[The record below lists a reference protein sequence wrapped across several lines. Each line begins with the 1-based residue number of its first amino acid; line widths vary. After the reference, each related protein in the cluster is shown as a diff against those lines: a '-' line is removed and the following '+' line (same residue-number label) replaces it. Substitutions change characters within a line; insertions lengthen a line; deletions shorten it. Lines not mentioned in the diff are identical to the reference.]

1 MKKILLML
9 VALIATSF
17 SAMAEDI
24 YIVAGSEE
32 LCGTAWDCTDL
43 NNKMTD
49 NGDGTYSKTFTNVA
63 AMNGYQFKVT
73 KNGTEWYGDEDG
85 NNISF
90 NVTTA
95 CDVTIT
101 FNATTLKSTVT
112 GTGVQAYVFNVEK
125 VIAVGN
131 GAGAWLNGVNW
142 DPNADANK
150 MTQVADKVYEI
161 SFDNVP
167 VGEDYMVK
175 FATNGTWTDNFGG
188 IFEASG
194 KESDAMYNSGNITFN
209 LEKAGTVKL
218 RLDLSKFDYATRTG
232 AKFVVTLPGSEP
244 AELTYFMKHPWGGA
258 DWTWKPME
266 ENTDEHKAVITIDS
280 DGNII
285 DIEYGY
291 YVRAEY
297 GGVEAAYLNTAASDE
312 GASEKTIMSMYNPKK
327 SEACYFSY
335 YPSYDML
342 IVLPASVADMDIK
355 LDPEPGQ
362 YTGPVNVKVNFI
374 NRTEPLDYIKY
385 SLNDGKKMGGE
396 KMVYDENT
404 GITLSESTRLTVY
417 VKLQR
422 CSEEMELGGDYVIE
436 ESTGISDATV
446 SRVPAVKKIENG
458 QVIIE
463 HNGKKFTA
471 TGAQIK

>member
-32 LCGTAWDCTDL
+32 LCGTVWDGTDH

-63 AMNGYQFKVT
+63 AMNGYQFKVV
-73 KNGTEWYGDEDG
+73 KNGVEWYGDEAD
-85 NNISF
+85 NNITF

-101 FNATTLKSTVT
+101 FNATTFKSTVT

-125 VIAVGN
+125 VVAVGN
-131 GAGAWLNGVNW
+131 GVGAWLNGVEW
-142 DPNADANK
+142 DVNADANK

-167 VGEDYMVK
+167 VDEGYMVK
-175 FATNGTWTDNFGG
+175 FVTNGSWADNFGG

-209 LEKAGTVKL
+209 LEKAGTVTL

-244 AELTYFMKHPWGGA
+244 AEPTYFMKHPWGGA
-258 DWTWKPME
+258 DWTWKPMAK
-266 ENTDEHKAVITIDS
+266 NTEKKFAML
-280 DGNII
+280 DG
-285 DIEYGY
+285 DGE
-291 YVRAEY
+291 VAEY
-297 GGVEAAYLNTAASDE
+297 GWIVNGKWGDNGVSINAKEDDTNSKWIAEPHTFSTPQLGED
-312 GASEKTIMSMYNPKK
+312 
-327 SEACYFSY
+327 CRFFYF
-335 YPSYDML
+335 PEIQDFV
-342 IVLPASVADMDIK
+342 IVIPERWAKVETSFDPA
-355 LDPEPGQ
+355 PGE
-362 YTGPVNVKVNFI
+362 YTGPLTVRVKCQNAPCEISNITYFLNDNNDELLYDDAKGIVLTESTNLAAFVNFA
-374 NRTEPLDYIKY
+374 
-385 SLNDGKKMGGE
+385 DGS
-396 KMVYDENT
+396 
-404 GITLSESTRLTVY
+404 TLTAVG
-417 VKLQR
+417 K
-422 CSEEMELGGDYVIE
+422 YVITTP
-436 ESTGISDATV
+436 TGVNDITTTATTKAQKV
-446 SRVPAVKKIENG
+446 IENG
-458 QVIIE
+458 QVLIIKD
-463 HNGKKFTA
+463 GKKYNLL
-471 TGAQIK
+471 GNQVK

>member
-32 LCGTAWDCTDL
+32 LCGTVWDGTDL

-63 AMNGYQFKVT
+63 VKNGYQFKVV
-73 KNGTEWYGDEDG
+73 KNSTEWYGDEAD
-85 NNISF
+85 NNITF

-101 FNATTLKSTVT
+101 FNTTTFKSTVT

-125 VIAVGN
+125 VVAVGN
-131 GAGAWLNGVNW
+131 GVGAWLNGADWVV
-142 DPNADANK
+142 DADANK

-167 VGEDYMVK
+167 VGEEDYMVK
-175 FATNGTWTDNFGG
+175 FATNGSWADNFGG

-209 LEKAGTVKL
+209 LEKAGTVTL

-244 AELTYFMKHPWGGA
+244 AELTYFMKHPWGGG
-258 DWTWKPME
+258 DWTWKPMAK
-266 ENTDEHKAVITIDS
+266 NTDKKFALVNNN
-280 DGNII
+280 DGEV
-285 DIEYGY
+285 IEYGWI
-291 YVRAEY
+291 VNGKWGNE
-297 GGVEAAYLNTAASDE
+297 GVNINTKEDDTNSKWFPDPQ
-312 GASEKTIMSMYNPKK
+312 TIFNPQLG
-327 SEACYFSY
+327 EDCRFFYF
-335 YPSYDML
+335 PEIQDFV
-342 IVLPASVADMDIK
+342 IVIPERWAKVETSFDPA
-355 LDPEPGQ
+355 PGE
-362 YTGPVNVKVNFI
+362 YTGPLTVRVKCQNIPCEISNITYVLNDNNDELLYDDAKGIVLTESTNLAAFVNF
-374 NRTEPLDYIKY
+374 T
-385 SLNDGKKMGGE
+385 DG
-396 KMVYDENT
+396 N
-404 GITLSESTRLTVY
+404 TLSV
-417 VKLQR
+417 VGK
-422 CSEEMELGGDYVIE
+422 YVITMP
-436 ESTGISDATV
+436 TGVNDITTTANTKAQKV
-446 SRVPAVKKIENG
+446 IENG
-458 QVIIE
+458 QVLIIKD
-463 HNGKKFTA
+463 GKKYNLL
-471 TGAQIK
+471 GNQVK

>member
-32 LCGTAWDCTDL
+32 LCGTVWDGTDL

-63 AMNGYQFKVT
+63 VKNGYQFKVV
-73 KNGTEWYGDEDG
+73 KNSEEWYGDEAD
-85 NNISF
+85 NNITF

-101 FNATTLKSTVT
+101 FNTTTFKSTVT

-125 VIAVGN
+125 VVAVGN
-131 GAGAWLNGVNW
+131 GVGAWLNGANW
-142 DPNADANK
+142 EVDADANK

-167 VGEDYMVK
+167 VGEEDYMVK
-175 FATNGTWTDNFGG
+175 FATNGSWADNFGG

-209 LEKAGTVKL
+209 LEKAGTVTL

-244 AELTYFMKHPWGGA
+244 AELTYFMKHPWGGG
-258 DWTWKPME
+258 DWTWKPMVK
-266 ENTDEHKAVITIDS
+266 NTDKKFAML
-280 DGNII
+280 DG
-285 DIEYGY
+285 DGE
-291 YVRAEY
+291 VAEY
-297 GGVEAAYLNTAASDE
+297 GWIVNGKWGDNGVSINAKEDDTNSKWIANPHTFSDPQLGE
-312 GASEKTIMSMYNPKK
+312 D
-327 SEACYFSY
+327 CRFFYF
-335 YPSYDML
+335 PEIQDFV
-342 IVLPASVADMDIK
+342 IVIPERWAKVETSFDPA
-355 LDPEPGQ
+355 PGE
-362 YTGPVNVKVNFI
+362 YTGPLTVRVKCQNIPCEISNITYFLNDNNDELLYDDAKGIVLTESTNLAAFVNFA
-374 NRTEPLDYIKY
+374 
-385 SLNDGKKMGGE
+385 DGS
-396 KMVYDENT
+396 
-404 GITLSESTRLTVY
+404 TLTAVG
-417 VKLQR
+417 K
-422 CSEEMELGGDYVIE
+422 YVITTP
-436 ESTGISDATV
+436 TGVNDITTTATTKAQKV
-446 SRVPAVKKIENG
+446 IENG
-458 QVIIE
+458 QVLIFKD
-463 HNGKKFTA
+463 GKKYNLL
-471 TGAQIK
+471 GNQVK

>member
-32 LCGTAWDCTDL
+32 LCGTVWDGTDL

-63 AMNGYQFKVT
+63 VKNGYQFKVV
-73 KNGTEWYGDEDG
+73 KNSEEWYGDEAD
-85 NNISF
+85 NNITF

-101 FNATTLKSTVT
+101 FNTTTFKSTVT

-125 VIAVGN
+125 VVAVGN
-131 GAGAWLNGVNW
+131 GVGAWLNGANW
-142 DPNADANK
+142 EVNADANK

-167 VGEDYMVK
+167 VGEEDYMVK

-209 LEKAGTVKL
+209 LEKAGTVTL

-244 AELTYFMKHPWGGA
+244 AELTYFMKHPWGGG
-258 DWTWKPME
+258 DWTWKPMVK
-266 ENTDEHKAVITIDS
+266 NTDKKFAML
-280 DGNII
+280 DG
-285 DIEYGY
+285 DGE
-291 YVRAEY
+291 VAEY
-297 GGVEAAYLNTAASDE
+297 GWIVNGKWGDNGVSINAKEDDTNSKWIA
-312 GASEKTIMSMYNPKK
+312 NPHTF
-327 SEACYFSY
+327 SNPQLGEDCRFFYF
-335 YPSYDML
+335 PEIQDFV
-342 IVLPASVADMDIK
+342 IVIPERWAKAEVSFDPA
-355 LDPEPGQ
+355 PGE
-362 YTGPVNVKVNFI
+362 YTGPLTVRVKCQNIPCEISNITYFLNDNNDELLYDDAKGIVLTESTNLAAFVNFA
-374 NRTEPLDYIKY
+374 
-385 SLNDGKKMGGE
+385 DGS
-396 KMVYDENT
+396 
-404 GITLSESTRLTVY
+404 TLTAVG
-417 VKLQR
+417 K
-422 CSEEMELGGDYVIE
+422 YVITTP
-436 ESTGISDATV
+436 TGVNDITTTATTKAQKV
-446 SRVPAVKKIENG
+446 IENG
-458 QVIIE
+458 QVLIVKD
-463 HNGKKFTA
+463 GKKYNLL
-471 TGAQIK
+471 GNQVK

>member
-24 YIVAGSEE
+24 YIVAGSGD
-32 LCGTAWDCTDL
+32 LCGTSWDGTDL

-63 AMNGYQFKVT
+63 VKNGYQFKVV
-73 KNGTEWYGDEDG
+73 KNSEVWYGDEAD
-85 NNISF
+85 NNITF

-101 FNATTLKSTVT
+101 FNATTFKSTVT

-125 VIAVGN
+125 VVAVGN
-131 GAGAWLNGVNW
+131 GVGAWLNGANW

-167 VGEDYMVK
+167 VGEEDYMVK
-175 FATNGTWTDNFGG
+175 FATNGSWADNFGG

-209 LEKAGTVKL
+209 LEKAGTVTL

-244 AELTYFMKHPWGGA
+244 AELTYFMKHPWGGG
-258 DWTWKPME
+258 DWTWKPMAK
-266 ENTDEHKAVITIDS
+266 NTEKKFAML
-280 DGNII
+280 DG
-285 DIEYGY
+285 DGE
-291 YVRAEY
+291 VAEY
-297 GGVEAAYLNTAASDE
+297 GWIVNGKWGNNGVSINAKEDDTNSKWIAEPHTFSTPQLGED
-312 GASEKTIMSMYNPKK
+312 
-327 SEACYFSY
+327 CRFFYF
-335 YPSYDML
+335 PEIQDFV
-342 IVLPASVADMDIK
+342 IVIPERWAKVETSFDPA
-355 LDPEPGQ
+355 PGE
-362 YTGPVNVKVNFI
+362 YTGPLTVRVKCQNIPCEISNITYFLNDNNDELLYDDAKGIVLTESTNLAAFVNFA
-374 NRTEPLDYIKY
+374 
-385 SLNDGKKMGGE
+385 DGS
-396 KMVYDENT
+396 
-404 GITLSESTRLTVY
+404 TLTAVG
-417 VKLQR
+417 K
-422 CSEEMELGGDYVIE
+422 YVITTP
-436 ESTGISDATV
+436 TGVNDITTTATTKAQKV
-446 SRVPAVKKIENG
+446 IENG
-458 QVIIE
+458 QVLIIKD
-463 HNGKKFTA
+463 GKKYNLL
-471 TGAQIK
+471 GNQVK

>member
-1 MKKILLML
+1 ML

-32 LCGTAWDCTDL
+32 LCGTVWDGTDH

-63 AMNGYQFKVT
+63 AMNGYQFKVV
-73 KNGTEWYGDEDG
+73 KNGVEWYGDEAD
-85 NNISF
+85 NNITF

-101 FNATTLKSTVT
+101 FNTTTFKSTVT

-125 VIAVGN
+125 VVAVGN
-131 GAGAWLNGVNW
+131 GVGAWLNGADWVV
-142 DPNADANK
+142 DADANK

-167 VGEDYMVK
+167 VGEEDYMVK

-209 LEKAGTVKL
+209 LEKAGTVTL

-244 AELTYFMKHPWGGA
+244 AELTYFMKHPWGGGE
-258 DWTWKPME
+258 WTWKPMAK
-266 ENTDEHKAVITIDS
+266 NTEKKFAML
-280 DGNII
+280 DG
-285 DIEYGY
+285 DGE
-291 YVRAEY
+291 VAEY
-297 GGVEAAYLNTAASDE
+297 GWIVNGKWGNNGVSINAKEDDTNSKWIAEPHTFS
-312 GASEKTIMSMYNPKK
+312 NPQLG
-327 SEACYFSY
+327 EDCRFFYF
-335 YPSYDML
+335 PEIQDFV
-342 IVLPASVADMDIK
+342 IVIPERWAKVETSFDPA
-355 LDPEPGQ
+355 PGE
-362 YTGPVNVKVNFI
+362 YTGPLTVRVKCQNIPCEISNITYFLNDNNDELLYDDAKGIVLTESTNLAAFVNF
-374 NRTEPLDYIKY
+374 T
-385 SLNDGKKMGGE
+385 DG
-396 KMVYDENT
+396 NA
-404 GITLSESTRLTVY
+404 LSV
-417 VKLQR
+417 VGK
-422 CSEEMELGGDYVIE
+422 YVITMP
-436 ESTGISDATV
+436 TGVNDITTTATTKAQKV
-446 SRVPAVKKIENG
+446 IENG
-458 QVIIE
+458 QVLIIKD
-463 HNGKKFTA
+463 GKKYNLL
-471 TGAQIK
+471 GNQVK

>member
-32 LCGTAWDCTDL
+32 LCGTVWDGTDL

-63 AMNGYQFKVT
+63 AMNGYQFKVV
-73 KNGTEWYGDEDG
+73 KNGVEWYGDEAD
-85 NNISF
+85 NNITF

-101 FNATTLKSTVT
+101 FNATTFKSTVT

-125 VIAVGN
+125 VVAVGN
-131 GAGAWLNGVNW
+131 GVGAWLNGANW

-161 SFDNVP
+161 AFDNVP
-167 VGEDYMVK
+167 VDEGYMVK
-175 FATNGTWTDNFGG
+175 FVTNGSWADNFGG

-194 KESDAMYNSGNITFN
+194 KESDAMYNSANITFN
-209 LEKAGTVKL
+209 LEKAGTVTL

-258 DWTWKPME
+258 EWTWKPMAK
-266 ENTDEHKAVITIDS
+266 NTEKKFAML
-280 DGNII
+280 DG
-285 DIEYGY
+285 DGE
-291 YVRAEY
+291 VAEY
-297 GGVEAAYLNTAASDE
+297 GWIVNGKWGDNGVSINAKEDDTNSKWIAEPHTFSTPQLGED
-312 GASEKTIMSMYNPKK
+312 
-327 SEACYFSY
+327 CRFFYF
-335 YPSYDML
+335 PEIQDFV
-342 IVLPASVADMDIK
+342 IVIPERWAKVETSF
-355 LDPEPGQ
+355 DPVPGE
-362 YTGPVNVKVNFI
+362 YTGPLTVRVKCQNIPCEISNITYFLNDNNDELLYDDAKGIVLTESTNLAAFVNFA
-374 NRTEPLDYIKY
+374 
-385 SLNDGKKMGGE
+385 DGS
-396 KMVYDENT
+396 
-404 GITLSESTRLTVY
+404 TLTAVG
-417 VKLQR
+417 K
-422 CSEEMELGGDYVIE
+422 YVITMP
-436 ESTGISDATV
+436 TGVNDITTTATTKAQKV
-446 SRVPAVKKIENG
+446 IENG
-458 QVIIE
+458 QVLIVKD
-463 HNGKKFTA
+463 GKKYNLL
-471 TGAQIK
+471 GNQVK

>member
-32 LCGTAWDCTDL
+32 LCGTVWDGTDH

-63 AMNGYQFKVT
+63 AMNGYQFKVV
-73 KNGTEWYGDEDG
+73 KNGVEWYGDEAD
-85 NNISF
+85 NNITF

-125 VIAVGN
+125 VVAVGN
-131 GAGAWLNGVNW
+131 GVGAWLNGANW
-142 DPNADANK
+142 DVNADANK

-161 SFDNVP
+161 TFDNVP
-167 VGEDYMVK
+167 VDEGYMVK
-175 FATNGTWTDNFGG
+175 FVTNGSWADNFGG
-188 IFEASG
+188 FFEASG
-194 KESDAMYNSGNITFN
+194 KESDAMYNSANITFN

-258 DWTWKPME
+258 DWTWKPMAK
-266 ENTDEHKAVITIDS
+266 NTEKKFAMT
-280 DGNII
+280 DG
-285 DIEYGY
+285 DGE
-291 YVRAEY
+291 VAEY
-297 GGVEAAYLNTAASDE
+297 GWIVNGKWGNNGVSINAKEDDTNSKWIAKPHTTFNPQLGEDCRFIYFPQTSD
-312 GASEKTIMSMYNPKK
+312 
-327 SEACYFSY
+327 
-335 YPSYDML
+335 DV
-342 IVLPASVADMDIK
+342 IVIPERVTNAEVSFDPA
-355 LDPEPGQ
+355 PGE
-362 YTGPVNVKVNFI
+362 YTGPLTVRVKYNNLPGEISNITYFLNNNNDELLYDDAKGIVLTESTNLAAFVNF
-374 NRTEPLDYIKY
+374 T
-385 SLNDGKKMGGE
+385 DGN
-396 KMVYDENT
+396 V
-404 GITLSESTRLTVY
+404 LSV
-417 VKLQR
+417 VGK
-422 CSEEMELGGDYVIE
+422 YVITMP
-436 ESTGISDATV
+436 TGVNDITTTATTKAQKV
-446 SRVPAVKKIENG
+446 IENG
-458 QVIIE
+458 QVLIIKD
-463 HNGKKFTA
+463 GKKYNLL
-471 TGAQIK
+471 GNQVK

>member
-32 LCGTAWDCTDL
+32 LCGTVWDGTDH

-63 AMNGYQFKVT
+63 VMNGYQFKVV
-73 KNGTEWYGDEDG
+73 KNSTEWYGDEAD
-85 NNISF
+85 NNITF

-101 FNATTLKSTVT
+101 FNATTFKSTVT

-125 VIAVGN
+125 VVAVGN
-131 GAGAWLNGVNW
+131 GVGAWLNGANW
-142 DPNADANK
+142 VVDADANK

-167 VGEDYMVK
+167 VGEEDYMVK
-175 FATNGTWTDNFGG
+175 FATNGSWADNFGG

-209 LEKAGTVKL
+209 LEKAGTVTL

-244 AELTYFMKHPWGGA
+244 AELTYFMKHPWGGG
-258 DWTWKPME
+258 DWTWKPMVK
-266 ENTDEHKAVITIDS
+266 NTDKKFAML
-280 DGNII
+280 DG
-285 DIEYGY
+285 DGE
-291 YVRAEY
+291 VAEY
-297 GGVEAAYLNTAASDE
+297 GWIVNGKWGDNGVSINAKEDDTNSKWIA
-312 GASEKTIMSMYNPKK
+312 NPHTF
-327 SEACYFSY
+327 SNPQLGEDCIFSY
-335 YPSYDML
+335 FPEHQDLVVVIPERWAKVETSFD
-342 IVLPASVADMDIK
+342 PA
-355 LDPEPGQ
+355 PGE
-362 YTGPVNVKVNFI
+362 YTGPLTVRVKCQNIPCEISNITYFLNDNNDELLYDDAKGIVLTESTNLAAFVNFA
-374 NRTEPLDYIKY
+374 
-385 SLNDGKKMGGE
+385 DGS
-396 KMVYDENT
+396 
-404 GITLSESTRLTVY
+404 TLTAVG
-417 VKLQR
+417 K
-422 CSEEMELGGDYVIE
+422 YVITTP
-436 ESTGISDATV
+436 TGVNDITTTATTKAQKV
-446 SRVPAVKKIENG
+446 IENG
-458 QVIIE
+458 QVLIIKD
-463 HNGKKFTA
+463 GKKYNLL
-471 TGAQIK
+471 GNQVK